1 MTLHLKALTVRIAAV
16 IKTALTAMCVL
27 LLLATA
33 YLSLS
38 LLILNPP
45 RANFPVWFTLAAV
58 FTIQSVLTLAAVR
71 MERPPTGLRVAVAAG
86 ACLLVGI
93 AIWRVRAT
101 LNSSHFEGYNL
112 LLGAMLVVQG
122 ALTLVALLGRP
133 KGLRYRNA

>member
-1 MTLHLKALTVRIAAV
+1 M

-27 LLLATA
+27 LLLATG

-38 LLILNPP
+38 LIVLNPP
-45 RANFPVWFTLAAV
+45 RANFLVWFTLAAI

-71 MERPPTGLRVAVAAG
+71 MERPPAGLRLAVAAG

-93 AIWRVRAT
+93 AIWRVGAT

-122 ALTLVALLGRP
+122 ALTIGAFVRP
-133 KGLRYRNA
+133 AGFRLAR